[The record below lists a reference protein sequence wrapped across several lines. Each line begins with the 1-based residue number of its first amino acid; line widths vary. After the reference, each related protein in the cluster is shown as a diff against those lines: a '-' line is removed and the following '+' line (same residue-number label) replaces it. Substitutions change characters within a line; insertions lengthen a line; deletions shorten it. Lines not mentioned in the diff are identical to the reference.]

1 MIKMAE
7 NKITKRVV
15 LNHIIDTY
23 ADDMLVVNYARHE
36 LELLDKK
43 SENRTPSKNQIANEG
58 IKSTIVDTLVELAKP
73 STIADIQGA
82 NAELG
87 ALSNQ
92 KVSALLTQLVNAN
105 AIVRT
110 VDKKKAYFSVVTE

>member
-1 MIKMAE
+1 MAE